1 MSYAYLLKYIV
12 IGDTGVGKS
21 SLIMQFTQEVFR
33 DKHDITVGVEFG
45 AKVIKINGQSV
56 KLQIWDT
63 AGQEDFRSIVRSYYR
78 STAGALVV
86 YDITR
91 RDTFKHITRWVEE
104 ATNNGNST
112 LTFMLIGNKSDLES
126 QREVTYE
133 EGLQLAKEHNML
145 FIETSAKT
153 KHNVEQT
160 FCQTAVNILDKVKNG
175 EIEATANGSSGVKLG
190 EVQKQDNIIL
200 DSNSAKQNNN
210 GNKKKKN
217 CC

>member
-1 MSYAYLLKYIV
+1 MAIFSVLNYAEDLV
-12 IGDTGVGKS
+12 ILYSD
-21 SLIMQFTQEVFR
+21 
-33 DKHDITVGVEFG
+33 
-45 AKVIKINGQSV
+45 
-56 KLQIWDT
+56 LQ
-63 AGQEDFRSIVRSYYR
+63 QQ
-78 STAGALVV
+78 L
-86 YDITR
+86 

-133 EGLQLAKEHNML
+133 EGQQLAKEHNML

-160 FCQTAVNILDKVKNG
+160 FCQTAVTILDKVKNG

-200 DSNSAKQNNN
+200 DSNRAKQNNN